1 MNSNRFTAMYRPQS
15 SSKKYDT
22 ISAASYW
29 ENRSKAGLLQ
39 ALEIICFRYFKKE
52 EGSKATLDLWSNNR
66 TYENKKQ
73 PATTQK
79 LPKTSH
85 IRVFFT

>member
-1 MNSNRFTAMYRPQS
+1 MILIKNLGTFAYCGRGNLSDMNSNRFTAMYRPQS
-15 SSKKYDT
+15 SKKYDT
-22 ISAASYW
+22 ISAASCW

-66 TYENKKQ
+66 TY
-73 PATTQK
+73 
-79 LPKTSH
+79 
-85 IRVFFT
+85 